1 MNTREL
7 IDMLKDALFSPKEI
21 VEAEIEEETVE
32 AKEVDNHGYIVVNL
46 TQESS
51 ISDGL
56 LVMPVEE
63 PTTYPALVDAMS
75 LVARMA
81 VDYDHVHGK
90 TCRIYR
96 LSPVPDG
103 ELHELFNIM
112 KEWRSK

>member
-1 MNTREL
+1 MSLRE
-7 IDMLKDALFSPKEI
+7 IFDKLKDALFPPGGI

-32 AKEVDNHGYIVVNL
+32 ANEVDNHGYVVVNL
-46 TQESS
+46 TQKSFLA
-51 ISDGL
+51 DGL
-56 LVMPVEE
+56 LVMPVEQ
-63 PTTYPALVDAMS
+63 PTTYPALADAMS

-81 VDYDHVHGK
+81 EDYDHVHGK

-96 LSPVPDG
+96 LTPVADN

>member
-32 AKEVDNHGYIVVNL
+32 ANEVDNHGYIVVNL
-46 TQESS
+46 TQKSS

-63 PTTYPALVDAMS
+63 PTTYPVLVDAMG

-81 VDYDHVHGK
+81 VDYDHVHGR

-96 LSPVPDG
+96 LTPVADG
-103 ELHELFNIM
+103 ELHELFDIM
-112 KEWRSK
+112 KEWRSR